1 MNELRETSVKM
12 SVTENNK
19 LICISQTKLY
29 LKEDDKTRTT
39 SKANF
44 AHQTIQQSDKM
55 TALIVHLKT
64 ENELRMKQNMLSKEY
79 EDDVT
84 RLDEL
89 RRLLE
94 TRAGEKESTIS
105 YLKEDI
111 TKIDTSKEDSNK
123 QLQEQRDKTSE
134 LSVKLSIAIGSRTQ
148 TKRWSNE
155 NQA

>member
-19 LICISQTKLY
+19 LIYISQTKSY
-29 LKEDDKTRTT
+29 LKEDDKTRKT

-44 AHQTIQQSDKM
+44 AQQKIQQSDEM
-55 TALIVHLKT
+55 TVLIVHLKT

-123 QLQEQRDKTSE
+123 QLLEQRDETSE
-134 LSVKLSIAIGSRTQ
+134 LSVKLSMDIDSCNK
-148 TKRWSNE
+148 TKR
-155 NQA
+155 